1 MRAFQGEMMQLTPDT
16 MTKDE
21 RSMLVYA
28 ETCVVDYSGLL
39 EGQRMNRAD
48 MEALKK
54 FKAAGLLDYGRI
66 PAALLDRSYGKTHW
80 VTFNESAWTLA
91 HQLRRV
97 RAQQISTTRKA
108 VDAALAERQ
117 DD

>member
-1 MRAFQGEMMQLTPDT
+1 MQLTPDT
-16 MTKDE
+16 MNKDE

-28 ETCVVDYSGLL
+28 ETCVVDHSGLL
-39 EGQRMNRAD
+39 EGKRMNRAD
-48 MEALKK
+48 MDALKK

-66 PAALLDRSYGKTHW
+66 PAALLNSSYGKTHW

-97 RAQQISTTRKA
+97 CAQQIGPTRKA
-108 VDAALAERQ
+108 VDAMLADRQ
-117 DD
+117 AA